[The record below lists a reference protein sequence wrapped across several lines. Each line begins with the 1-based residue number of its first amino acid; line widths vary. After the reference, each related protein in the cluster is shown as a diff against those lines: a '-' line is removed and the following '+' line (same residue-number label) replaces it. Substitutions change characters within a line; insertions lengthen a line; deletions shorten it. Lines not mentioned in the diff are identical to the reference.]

1 MQELLQIQSR
11 LKVPKANVNTFGKY
25 NYRKCED
32 ILEAVKPICHSLNCF
47 IMVSDEIVEIG
58 GRIYI
63 KATATIYN
71 GEGKSISTTAYARE
85 ADKKAGMDDAQVTG
99 AASSYARKYALNGLL
114 AIDDTKDPDTNE
126 YRKESEANASQQKKT
141 ITSVLLDDETK
152 CNGLLKWIKTERD
165 KHSGD
170 FDIIAYV
177 RKHYEIDERNAT
189 RLITLY
195 NIHAK

>member
-1 MQELLQIQSR
+1 MKELLEIQSR
-11 LKVPKANVNTFGKY
+11 LKVPKSNVNTFGKY

-32 ILEAVKPICHSLNCF
+32 ILEAAKPISHSLNCF
-47 IMVSDEIVEIG
+47 IVMSDEIVDIG

-63 KATATIYN
+63 KATATLYN
-71 GEGKSISTTAYARE
+71 SEGKSISTTAYARE

-126 YRKESEANASQQKKT
+126 YHAESKATPKKNT
-141 ITSVLLDDETK
+141 ITSVQLDNEAQCNKLLD
-152 CNGLLKWIKTERD
+152 WIKAERV

-170 FDIIAYV
+170 FDIIAFV
-177 RKHYEIDERNAT
+177 RKHYEIDDRTAT
-189 RLITLY
+189 RLITLF